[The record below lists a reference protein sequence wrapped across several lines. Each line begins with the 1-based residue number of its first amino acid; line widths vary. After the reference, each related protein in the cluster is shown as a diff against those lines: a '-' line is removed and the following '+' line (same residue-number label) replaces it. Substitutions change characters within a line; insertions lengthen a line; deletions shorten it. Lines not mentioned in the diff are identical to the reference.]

1 MCAFELPADNKPIVS
16 SVFSKTQK
24 AIPPPDVNIWFVRVT
39 WQFSTLPQSILYLKK
54 KYNSLSG
61 SWSYMLISL
70 HRKGQTFFEC
80 RQNIISHNSL
90 SDLISHSDFYYRTFL
105 FFFTIPCLCALIKL
119 SDVIF
124 VSSCVLVLWCN
135 CCLIIKLIVQCPED
149 FQMLRPYAAS

>member
-24 AIPPPDVNIWFVRVT
+24 AIPPRCKYLICKSNMTVFY
-39 WQFSTLPQSILYLKK
+39 FASIHIILKK

-90 SDLISHSDFYYRTFL
+90 SDLISHSDFYYRTF
-105 FFFTIPCLCALIKL
+105 FFLFTIPCLCALIKL